1 MSGIELVAGV
11 IAAFFAFGIVA
22 GVLAV
27 IALSALRGHRARGE
41 RHRGFGEYDPNR
53 TRPTD
58 WMPPA
63 VPRQP
68 GGPDW
73 EDRPGW
79 TRPSSPDE
87 SDDISPPWPGRRG

>member
-27 IALSALRGHRARGE
+27 IALSALRGHRARGV
-41 RHRGFGEYDPNR
+41 RRRFGEYDANQTQPIDW
-53 TRPTD
+53 TRRP
-58 WMPPA
+58 

-68 GGPDW
+68 SAPDW
-73 EDRPGW
+73 EDRPGA
-79 TRPSSPDE
+79 DG
-87 SDDISPPWPGRRG
+87 SDDLRPPWPGRRG